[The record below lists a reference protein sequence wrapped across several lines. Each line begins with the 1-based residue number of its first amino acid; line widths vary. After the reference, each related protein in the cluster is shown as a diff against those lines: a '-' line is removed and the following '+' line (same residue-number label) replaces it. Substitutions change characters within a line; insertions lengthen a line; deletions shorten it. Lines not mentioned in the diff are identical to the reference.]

1 MTIEQRLENLERLV
15 NALSKKIDNQKFYA
29 DADMSGVRKGVADA
43 TPFTYSKMVGIQ
55 DTECVFTDVVAE
67 GTLTANVK
75 TEKGEY
81 LPCSV
86 ERADSRVRVSFD
98 TLDSVATVTIQIQ

>member
-43 TPFTYSKMVGIQ
+43 TPFTVSKMAYYG
-55 DTECVFTDVVAE
+55 ESEKVFYDVPD
-67 GTLTANVK
+67 GNTSIFFDNY
-75 TEKGEY
+75 GGGY
-81 LPCSV
+81 SI
-86 ERADSRVRVSFD
+86 SRVSNMLTVSFD
-98 TLDSVATVTIQIQ
+98 ELTADTNITVMVQ